1 MRSVRIALAALCA
14 LFLSLSVAAAFDQ
27 AILGQSDRA
36 LQEFRTD
43 LNRLEELLRRP
54 VLTERELLD
63 TRSALETLRTTAAKR
78 SADLAGPLA
87 EVNQQIASLG
97 APPSEGASEDAG
109 VAKART
115 DLTATR
121 DRLQSLKS
129 QFDVIV
135 VEAEQSA
142 GRVIAL
148 QRNQF
153 FERVFDRNRSILN
166 PSLWYDT
173 GVGFVVLL
181 SALGL
186 LFRNWWTEVAASG
199 DPIGLLLV
207 PLFIVIFASGYR
219 IINRWA
225 RHWMERYAYRNRSID
240 DMARLWR
247 IVRGLITTAAA
258 LAILIIPIWLALDA
272 SGYLTPR
279 LLMVWTALVA
289 MIAGT
294 TFFYVLA
301 RRVASPAAPEW
312 RIVDLDDR
320 SASRFAHLAGIIAAI
335 AILNAQLGKI
345 AAGLFLPVSYTVG
358 QSAVFAFLLLSLLSF
373 VLLTVRNQD
382 GLPDKAGR
390 RIYFGWVSSLTPV
403 IWVLIIFGFGALLG
417 GYVALADYIAHQ
429 MSRTAIVLGFL
440 FILYY
445 LFDAAVTASFDP
457 QSSFGVFLR
466 RISGLGERGIER
478 LGLVVRTGVDLVL
491 LIAGIPLLVLLWTLT
506 WVDFGGFYNTLAIGV
521 KIGEITISPGV
532 VLTMLVILAVGVVAT
547 KLFNRWL
554 ARRIL
559 SDTRINRG
567 VQDSIL
573 KGSTYIGYFLAGGLA
588 LGATGID
595 FSNLALIAGALGIG
609 IGLGLQSIVNNF
621 VSGLIILAE
630 RPIRVGDW
638 VSLPAGEGVVRRI
651 NVRSTEIETFDSCSI
666 ILPNSVLV
674 TEPVRNWTHNDNM
687 GRFMVAVTVDYDSDA
702 EAVRALLV
710 DCARRHAKV
719 LTHPEPFAN
728 LARFG
733 QAGLEFELRAFVAD
747 ILEGNGVASDI
758 RFDILR
764 QFREKGITIA
774 QPVGVMQAPKP

>member
-1 MRSVRIALAALCA
+1 MRGVRIALAALCA
-14 LFLSLSVAAAFDQ
+14 LLISLSAAAAFDQ

-43 LNRLEELLRRP
+43 LKRLEELQRRP
-54 VLTERELLD
+54 VLSEREMLD
-63 TRSALETLRTTAAKR
+63 MRSALETLRTTAAKR

-97 APPSEGASEDAG
+97 APPSDGASEDAG
-109 VAKART
+109 VAKTRS

-129 QFDVIV
+129 QFDVVV

-153 FERVFDRNRSILN
+153 FERVFDRKRSILN

-173 GVGFVVLL
+173 GVGFGGLL

-199 DPIGLLLV
+199 NPIGLLLV
-207 PLFIVIFASGYR
+207 PLFIVLFAGGYR

-225 RHWMERYAYRNRSID
+225 QHWMERYANRSRSID
-240 DMARLWR
+240 DMSRLWR
-247 IVRGLITTAAA
+247 IVRGLITTLAA
-258 LAILIIPIWLALDA
+258 LAILILPIWLALDA

-279 LLMVWTALVA
+279 ILMVWTALVSL
-289 MIAGT
+289 IAGT
-294 TFFYVLA
+294 TFAYVLA
-301 RRVASPAAPEW
+301 RQVASPAAPEW

-320 SASRFAHLAGIIAAI
+320 SASRFTLLAGITAAV
-335 AILNAQLGKI
+335 AIMNAQLGKI
-345 AAGLFLPVSYTVG
+345 AGGMFLPVGYTVG
-358 QSAVFAFLLLSLLSF
+358 QSAVFAFLLLSLLSLI
-373 VLLTVRNQD
+373 LLTVKNQD
-382 GLPDKAGR
+382 GLPGKAGR
-390 RIYFGWVSSLTPV
+390 RVYFGWVSSLTPV
-403 IWVLIIFGFGALLG
+403 IWVMIILGFGALLG

-429 MSRTAIVLGFL
+429 MARTAMVLGFL

-445 LFDAAVTASFDP
+445 LFDAAITASFDP
-457 QSSFGVFLR
+457 QSGFGVFLR

-478 LGLVVRTGVDLVL
+478 LGLIVRTGVDLIL

-521 KIGEITISPGV
+521 KVGEITISPGV

-559 SDTRINRG
+559 SDTRMNRG

-573 KGSTYIGYFLAGGLA
+573 KGSTYVGYFLAGGLA

-595 FSNLALIAGALGIG
+595 FSNIALIAGALGIG

-666 ILPNSVLV
+666 ILPNSALV

-687 GRFMVAVTVDYDSDA
+687 GRFMVAVTVNYNSDA

-710 DCARRHAKV
+710 ECARRHEKV
-719 LTHPEPFAN
+719 LSQPEPFAN
-728 LARFG
+728 LVRFG
-733 QAGLEFELRAFVAD
+733 QSGLDFELKAHVAD
-747 ILEGNGVASDI
+747 ILEGSGVASDI

-774 QPVGVMQAPKP
+774 QPVGVMQSPKP

>member
-1 MRSVRIALAALCA
+1 MRGVRIALAALCA
-14 LFLSLSVAAAFDQ
+14 LFISLSAAAAFDQ

-36 LQEFRTD
+36 IQEFRTD
-43 LNRLEELLRRP
+43 LKRLEDIQRRP
-54 VLTERELLD
+54 VLSEKELLD
-63 TRSALETLRTTAAKR
+63 TRTALETLRTTAAKR

-97 APPSEGASEDAG
+97 AAPSEGASEDAG
-109 VAKART
+109 VAKSRS
-115 DLTATR
+115 DLTSTR

-173 GVGFVVLL
+173 GIGFGGLL
-181 SALGL
+181 AALGL

-199 DPIGLLLV
+199 NPIGLLLV
-207 PLFIVIFASGYR
+207 PLFIVIFAGGYR
-219 IINRWA
+219 VINRWA
-225 RHWMERYAYRNRSID
+225 RHWMERYANRSRSID
-240 DMARLWR
+240 DMTRLWR

-258 LAILIIPIWLALDA
+258 LAILIIPIWLSLDA

-279 LLMVWTALVA
+279 ILMVWTALVA
-289 MIAGT
+289 VIAGT
-294 TFFYVLA
+294 TFFYVMA
-301 RRVASPAAPEW
+301 RRVASPAEPAW

-320 SASRFAHLAGIIAAI
+320 SASRFTLLAGVIAAV
-335 AILNAQLGKI
+335 ATMNAQLGKI
-345 AAGLFLPVSYTVG
+345 AGALFLPVSYTVG

-373 VLLTVRNQD
+373 ILLTVKNQD

-390 RIYFGWVSSLTPV
+390 RVYFGWMSSLTPV
-403 IWVLIIFGFGALLG
+403 IWLLIILGFGALLA
-417 GYVALADYIAHQ
+417 GYLALADYIAHQ
-429 MSRTAIVLGFL
+429 MARTAMVLGFL

-445 LFDAAVTASFDP
+445 LFDAAVTSSFDP
-457 QSSFGVFLR
+457 QSGFGMFLR

-478 LGLVVRTGVDLVL
+478 LGLIVRTGVDLIL

-521 KIGEITISPGV
+521 KVGEITISPGI
-532 VLTMLVILAVGVVAT
+532 VLTMLAILAAGVIAT

-559 SDTRINRG
+559 SDTQINRG

-573 KGSTYIGYFLAGGLA
+573 KGSTYVGYFLAGGLA

-666 ILPNSVLV
+666 ILPNSALV

-687 GRFMVAVTVDYDSDA
+687 GRFMVAVTVDYSSDA

-710 DCARRHAKV
+710 ECARRHEKV
-719 LTHPEPFAN
+719 LSQPEPFAN

-733 QAGLEFELRAFVAD
+733 QTGLDFELRAFVAD

-774 QPVGVMQAPKP
+774 HPVGVMQAPKP